1 MTMKEL
7 EKRLAALEAEVKEL
21 RARVP
26 APANRDWLG
35 ELRQKYL
42 NNPELAAAME
52 EGDRLVMELR
62 EQDRLADLA
71 EFDRREA
78 EAAKTKAKP
87 SNGRRKRGANVGR

>member
-21 RARVP
+21 RGRMPVP
-26 APANRDWLG
+26 PSRSWITDLHD
-35 ELRQKYL
+35 KYK
-42 NNPELAAAME
+42 NDPELAAAME

-71 EFDRREA
+71 AFDRQEA
-78 EAAKTKAKP
+78 EAAKAKKKP
-87 SNGRRKRGANVGR
+87 LNGRRKRGANVGA